1 MAEQQTFFNWQKAL
15 SDTYSVI
22 IQGLNDYF
30 PQLVGA
36 VAILLL
42 GIISAYLLRLVA
54 RKLTLTIEGLIAH
67 STGQPD
73 KESSQGK
80 SYSTLV
86 GNLVFWSI
94 LLFFM
99 AASANL
105 LDWEIFSAFLS
116 SLIAYLPQLF
126 AGLLIILAGFAL
138 AGVVRSLM
146 ETAMTSAG
154 IARPEVPATIVQ
166 ATVVMT
172 ALVIGIEQFGINVTF
187 VTTSIIVV
195 AGVLLFGAALAF
207 GLGARHFVAN
217 LIGAQI
223 SARQYQIGQKIKLS
237 NVEGHLLE
245 ITQTTLVLD
254 TSNGRVVVPASL
266 LQQQVSEIIIEEDQ
280 PGDGGS
286 MIDKLF
292 RKKDETNGPA

>member
-286 MIDKLF
+286 MIGKLF